1 VDAEHG
7 AAHPEATVP
16 AFELACLGQHGAT
29 ETRGGF
35 PLESLIQGL
44 PLMPT
49 TLSYA
54 LKYWLW
60 KLHGIEGGD
69 APTDAPLS
77 EDLLPEAAFEDIFG
91 ESTGGRFEDILT

>member
-1 VDAEHG
+1 M
-7 AAHPEATVP
+7 PSTVP
-16 AFELACLGQHGAT
+16 LTQKQPLPQSSWPVCASTAAT
-29 ETRGGF
+29 ETWGGF

-69 APTDAPLS
+69 APTDAPVS

-91 ESTGGRFEDILT
+91 ESTGDLLEDILT